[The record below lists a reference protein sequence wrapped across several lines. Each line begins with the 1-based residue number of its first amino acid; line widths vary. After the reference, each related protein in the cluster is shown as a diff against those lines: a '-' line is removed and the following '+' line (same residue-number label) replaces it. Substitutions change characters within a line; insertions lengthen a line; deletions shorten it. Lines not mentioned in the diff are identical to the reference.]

1 MNESKKLKEV
11 WRWKDG
17 VYEKTKNM
25 TRDERIVFF
34 NKGMEDLEKKTGL
47 KLRKAKQKEIVG
59 M

>member
-1 MNESKKLKEV
+1 MNESKKLNEV

-17 VYEKTKNM
+17 VYETTKNM

-34 NKGMEDLEKKTGL
+34 NKGLEDLEKKTGL
-47 KLRKAKQKEIVG
+47 KLRKAKQKEVVG